1 MRFATLPT
9 LMKGKRIRLTAMG
22 LAAGVVAGLAAYWVA
37 LRPVPVAAVAATEAA
52 VPFRVTGPG
61 TVQARI
67 PVTLSARITATVVE
81 LRADQGDAVK
91 RGQLLARLDE
101 REFAAKRSAAS
112 ESQETVR
119 QNVAAAEAAL
129 AKARADLELARSKH
143 SRDQGLFAKGY
154 ISEAALDTSIAGLR
168 VAEAGLTSAEAALAA
183 RRSETR
189 SVEQEV
195 RYAETVLS
203 HTGIVAPMDGVVIER
218 LAEVGSTVVPGTPV
232 FKIVNPATIWVTARI
247 DESVVGRVS
256 AGMRATI
263 KLRTGEVVPGK
274 VARIA
279 RQSDA
284 ATRELAVDVAFDVP
298 PARFAI
304 DQEAEVTIFAGEEK
318 GPAVPLAALVRS
330 GGKQGVLLV
339 RDGRAEFAPVE
350 TGAADA
356 TRVVIAKGLAAG
368 ELVIA
373 APQSVKPGARVRLT
387 ETQAGGAAANVV
399 GR

>member
-1 MRFATLPT
+1 MRFATLAT
-9 LMKGKRIRLTAMG
+9 LLKGKTTRVSAIALGAG
-22 LAAGVVAGLAAYWVA
+22 AVAILAGWGA

-67 PVTLSARITATVVE
+67 PVTLSARITATIVE
-81 LRADQGDAVK
+81 LRADQGESVK
-91 RGQLLARLDE
+91 RGQLLARLDD

-129 AKARADLELARSKH
+129 EKARADLELARSKH
-143 SRDQGLFAKGY
+143 GRDRDLFAKGY
-154 ISEAALDTSIAGLR
+154 ISEAALDSSIAALR
-168 VAEAGLTSAEAALAA
+168 VAEAGLASAEATLAA

-189 SVEQEV
+189 GVAQEV
-195 RYAETVLS
+195 RYAETILS

-218 LAEVGSTVVPGTPV
+218 LAEVGSTVVPGTPI

-256 AGMRATI
+256 GGMRATI
-263 KLRTGEVVPGK
+263 RLRTGELVSGK

-284 ATRELAVDVAFDVP
+284 ATRELEVDIAFDVP

-318 GPAVPLAALVRS
+318 GPAVPLAALVRAS
-330 GGKQGVLLV
+330 GKQGVLLV

-350 TGAADA
+350 TAAADA

-368 ELVIA
+368 ELVIIT
-373 APQSVKPGARVRLT
+373 PQSVKPGARVRLT
-387 ETQAGGAAANVV
+387 ETQAAAGTASVA